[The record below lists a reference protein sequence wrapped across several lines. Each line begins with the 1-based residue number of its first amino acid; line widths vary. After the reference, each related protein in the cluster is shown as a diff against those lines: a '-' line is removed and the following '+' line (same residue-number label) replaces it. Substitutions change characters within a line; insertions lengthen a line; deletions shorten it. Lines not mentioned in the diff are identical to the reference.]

1 MIYAV
6 QAVAAARPF
15 LAGQS
20 KAHRLTGNAHRWKIV
35 ADRAVTYRQD
45 SHDLNTSIAGI
56 RIRLLPIRFR
66 LLLLCLW
73 LVL

>member
-1 MIYAV
+1 MIHAV
-6 QAVAAARPF
+6 QAVVAARLL

-20 KAHRLTGNAHRWKIV
+20 KAHRPTGNAHRWKI
-35 ADRAVTYRQD
+35 AAHRAATYRQD
-45 SHDLNTSIAGI
+45 LHDLNTSIAGI

-66 LLLLCLW
+66 LLFLCLW